1 MTYTWR
7 WAAFF
12 TRVIVGLIFGMA
24 GWWKVF
30 TLTPMG
36 HAQRFFTGPYA
47 DTWIPHWM
55 LLATGVTVPFVE
67 LIAGWLLVFGLF
79 RRPAAIALGLVLV
92 LVTYGHLLKEAL
104 YSPQGHIFPRTLL
117 LIPTWIL
124 TAEQDDLSL
133 DYVIQRWRGRGSK
146 TVAEPPA

>member
-7 WAAFF
+7 WAALF

-24 GWWKVF
+24 GYWKVF

-47 DTWIPHWM
+47 DSWIPYW
-55 LLATGVTVPFVE
+55 LLVLAGVTVPFVE
-67 LIAGWLLVFGLF
+67 LIAGWLLVAGLF
-79 RRPAAIALGLVLV
+79 RRPAIALALVLV

-117 LIPTWIL
+117 LLPTLIL
-124 TAEQDDLSL
+124 SAGQDDISL
-133 DYVIQRWRGRGSK
+133 DYLLQRRRQNRA
-146 TVAEPPA
+146 TVSSATD

>member
-7 WAAFF
+7 WVAFF
-12 TRVIVGLIFGMA
+12 TRVIAGLIFGMA
-24 GWWKVF
+24 GFWKVF
-30 TLTPMG
+30 TLTPAG

-47 DTWIPHWM
+47 DSWIPYWM
-55 LLATGVTVPFVE
+55 LWSAGVSVPFIE

-79 RRPAAIALGLVLV
+79 RRPAAIALGFVLV

-124 TAEQDDLSL
+124 SAEQDDLSL
-133 DYVIQRWRGRGSK
+133 DHLLQRRRRKVSD
-146 TVAEPPA
+146 

>member
-1 MTYTWR
+1 MTWR

-24 GWWKVF
+24 GWWKIF
-30 TLTPMG
+30 SLTPMG
-36 HAQRFFTGPYA
+36 HAQRFFTGPYS

-55 LLATGVTVPFVE
+55 LVSAGVTVPFVE
-67 LIAGWLLVFGLF
+67 LIAGWLLVVGLF
-79 RRPAAIALGLVLV
+79 RRPAAIALGFVLV

-124 TAEQDDLSL
+124 SAEQDDLSL
-133 DYVIQRWRGRGSK
+133 DYLLRRRRKRASR
-146 TVAEPPA
+146 

>member
-1 MTYTWR
+1 MTYTWK
-7 WAAFF
+7 WAALF

-24 GWWKVF
+24 GFAKVF

-36 HAQRFFTGPYA
+36 HAQKYFTGPYA
-47 DTWIPHWM
+47 ETWIPYWM
-55 LLATGVTVPFVE
+55 LLAAGVTVPFIE
-67 LIAGWLLVFGLF
+67 LIAGWLLVVGLF
-79 RRPAAIALGLVLV
+79 RRPASIALGFVLI

-124 TAEQDDLSL
+124 STRDDVWSL
-133 DYVIQRWRGRGSK
+133 DYLLLHLRQRKAGA
-146 TVAEPPA
+146 V

>member
-1 MTYTWR
+1 MTYTWK
-7 WAAFF
+7 WAALF

-24 GWWKVF
+24 GFAKVF

-36 HAQRFFTGPYA
+36 HAQKYFTGPYA
-47 DTWIPHWM
+47 ETWIPYWM
-55 LLATGVTVPFVE
+55 LLAAGVTVPFIE
-67 LIAGWLLVFGLF
+67 LIAGWLLVVGLF
-79 RRPAAIALGLVLV
+79 RRPASIALGFVLI

-124 TAEQDDLSL
+124 STQDDVWSL
-133 DYVIQRWRGRGSK
+133 DYLLLHLRLRKAGAV
-146 TVAEPPA
+146 

>member
-7 WAAFF
+7 WAALF

-24 GWWKVF
+24 GYWKVF

-47 DTWIPHWM
+47 DSWIPYW
-55 LLATGVTVPFVE
+55 LLVAAGVTVPFVE
-67 LIAGWLLVFGLF
+67 LIAGWLLVAGLF
-79 RRPAAIALGLVLV
+79 RRAAAIALGLVLV

-117 LIPTWIL
+117 LLPTLIL
-124 TAEQDDLSL
+124 SADQDDISL
-133 DYVIQRWRGRGSK
+133 GYLLQRRRQNRAAVSSA
-146 TVAEPPA
+146 TD

>member
-7 WAAFF
+7 WAALF

-24 GWWKVF
+24 GYWKVF
-30 TLTPMG
+30 TLTPMA

-47 DTWIPHWM
+47 DSWIPYW
-55 LLATGVTVPFVE
+55 LLIAAGVTVPFIE
-67 LIAGWLLVFGLF
+67 LIAGWLLVAGLF
-79 RRPAAIALGLVLV
+79 RRPAAVALGLVLV

-117 LIPTWIL
+117 LLPTLIL
-124 TAEQDDLSL
+124 SAGQDDISL
-133 DYVIQRWRGRGSK
+133 DYLLQRRRHNRA
-146 TVAEPPA
+146 TVSSPAG